1 MSRNRGLG
9 VPDDTQTGKRKKLQ
23 FFDKIISEADP
34 QTEQPLEVENTTGM
48 NATKVRRP
56 SNRLIL
62 WIWTWIFWLRFSRYW
77 GPNPAKE
84 MFRTLQ
90 SKMEMLQLEN
100 KRLYQENIRLK
111 NSKETTKPQP
121 SPAHLITEKLN
132 EPASTTT
139 DEAANESK
147 SESSLQREE
156 SQVKFLKS
164 KLQVKTD
171 TDQL

>member
-1 MSRNRGLG
+1 
-9 VPDDTQTGKRKKLQ
+9 
-23 FFDKIISEADP
+23 
-34 QTEQPLEVENTTGM
+34 
-48 NATKVRRP
+48 
-56 SNRLIL
+56 
-62 WIWTWIFWLRFSRYW
+62 
-77 GPNPAKE
+77 